1 MLIEVAAIKNSY
13 PLTDVL
19 NDVTSLAPL
28 NSVNLYTMKS
38 KVVLPAAGH
47 FTSENTG
54 VEKSPTSLQQIL
66 EPMEEGNATNTAAAK
81 GDFCSVKIR
90 AGAADKSDNL
100 IHYLERPVNKL
111 VVTECASVHSH
122 PLPPSPFLLG
132 GLNLQPNFKKGGGP

>member
-54 VEKSPTSLQQIL
+54 VEKSPTSIQQIL

-111 VVTECASVHSH
+111 VVTVC
-122 PLPPSPFLLG
+122 
-132 GLNLQPNFKKGGGP
+132 